1 MWWGVTRSEGAARMR
16 PRSFARVLPV
26 PVAMLIA
33 VTATLPAS
41 AAPVSDFEMP
51 FPCGQSWTGDSR
63 ASHSPSAKAID
74 WNRTDDVGDPVVAA
88 APGVVSVADTVDNSG
103 YGKWVTIDHPN
114 GESTIYAHLSEVTV
128 TAGQTVD
135 QGVQIGNV
143 GSTGNSTGP
152 HLHFEER
159 KDRTDV
165 DAWFHGVKFVMGST
179 LTSRNCV
186 DVPLAANM
194 VGGAIWELVVYRR
207 AEASTFVIRRA
218 KRDPKVITFGT
229 ATDEPVLGDWDG
241 DGHGNVGVFTPATRT
256 FSLLTAAGTQT
267 HLFGLPGDQPLAGDW
282 DGDGTWELAVRRP
295 SRATFRL
302 RAASGTVTVV
312 PLGDANDIPLTG
324 DWNGDGVTDLAVYD
338 QATATYTLRMVDPD
352 GLAWTAT
359 VPFGEPGDLPVV
371 GDWDGN
377 LKTDLGVWDPLTATF
392 SQRRAPS
399 PAAAKRSVTTLTFG
413 RAR

>member
-1 MWWGVTRSEGAARMR
+1 M
-16 PRSFARVLPV
+16 
-26 PVAMLIA
+26 
-33 VTATLPAS
+33 
-41 AAPVSDFEMP
+41 
-51 FPCGQSWTGDSR
+51 
-63 ASHSPSAKAID
+63 
-74 WNRTDDVGDPVVAA
+74 
-88 APGVVSVADTVDNSG
+88 
-103 YGKWVTIDHPN
+103 
-114 GESTIYAHLSEVTV
+114 
-128 TAGQTVD
+128 D

-194 VGGAIWELVVYRR
+194 VGGAVWELVVYRR

-218 KRDPKVITFGT
+218 KRDPKEITFGT

-267 HLFGLPGDQPLAGDW
+267 LLFGLPGDQPLAGDW

-295 SRATFRL
+295 SKATFRL
-302 RAASGTVTVV
+302 RAASGKVTVV
-312 PLGDANDIPLTG
+312 PLGTPTTSPSPATG
-324 DWNGDGVTDLAVYD
+324 
-338 QATATYTLRMVDPD
+338 
-352 GLAWTAT
+352 TAT
-359 VPFGEPGDLPVV
+359 VSRTWRSTTRRRRRTPCAWSTPTGWRGRRRCRSGSPGTCR
-371 GDWDGN
+371 W
-377 LKTDLGVWDPLTATF
+377 WATG
-392 SQRRAPS
+392 
-399 PAAAKRSVTTLTFG
+399 TGT
-413 RAR
+413 